1 MVRTVIAGNWKM
13 NKTIGEAVAFASDLR
28 NALADKPELPEI
40 IIAPPFTALHAV
52 SAVINGT
59 AISLAA
65 QNIHEADKGA
75 FTGEISGGMLREA
88 GCSFAIIGHSERRIL
103 FGEKNE
109 RLNRKLVAALGAGLN
124 PVFCIGETLREREEN
139 RMEEV
144 IGQQLKE
151 GLNNLDDGDISRILI
166 AYEPVWAIGTGR
178 TATPLQAQEM
188 HRFIRNWIAARYG
201 KELSEETVILYGG
214 SVTPQNIALLVS
226 QPDINGALVGGASL
240 DVESFVRIIEF
251 KSNQGV

>member
-13 NKTIGEAVAFASDLR
+13 NKTIVEAVAFAADLR
-28 NALADKPELPEI
+28 NALADKPGLPEI

-52 SAVINGT
+52 SAVINET

-139 RMEEV
+139 QMEEV
-144 IGQQLKE
+144 IEQQLKE
-151 GLNNLDDGDISRILI
+151 GLNNLDDSDISRILI

-201 KELSEETVILYGG
+201 KGLSEETVILYGG

>member
-13 NKTIGEAVAFASDLR
+13 NKTIGEAVAFASNLR
-28 NALADKPELPEI
+28 EVLADRHDLPEI
-40 IIAPPFTALHAV
+40 IISPPFTALHAV
-52 SAVINGT
+52 SAVISGS

-88 GCSFAIIGHSERRIL
+88 GCNLVIIGHSERRVL

-109 RLNRKLVAALGAGLN
+109 RINKKLFAALGAGLN
-124 PVFCIGETLREREEN
+124 PIFCIGETLREREEN
-139 RMEEV
+139 RMKEV
-144 IGQQLKE
+144 IGEQLKE
-151 GLNNLDDGDISRILI
+151 GLNNLNDNDIERILI
-166 AYEPVWAIGTGR
+166 AYEPVWAIGTGK
-178 TATPLQAQEM
+178 TATPAQAQEM
-188 HRFIRNWIAARYG
+188 HLFIRNWIAGRYG

-214 SVTPQNIALLVS
+214 SVTPQNIALLMS

-240 DVESFVRIIEF
+240 DVGSFVRIAEY

>member
-13 NKTIGEAVAFASDLR
+13 NKTIVEAVAFASELSK
-28 NALADKPELPEI
+28 ALADKPELPEI

-59 AISLAA
+59 PISLAA

-88 GCSFAIIGHSERRIL
+88 GCNFAIIGHSERRIL

-124 PVFCIGETLREREEN
+124 PIFCIGETLREREEN

-151 GLNNLDDGDISRILI
+151 GLNNLDDSDISRILI
-166 AYEPVWAIGTGR
+166 AYEPVWAIGTGK

-188 HRFIRNWIAARYG
+188 HRFIRNWITARYG